1 MCGIACTQAES
12 PAVICVN
19 TYDDNPSRTVDLVG
33 HYTLWKICFNLILQL
48 YLTNEDYMFEDIFP
62 LVSYYI
68 FSNMIRRE
76 LASSF
81 SDWVRKY

>member
-1 MCGIACTQAES
+1 MYIWLFQYH
-12 PAVICVN
+12 PVVICVN

-33 HYTLWKICFNLILQL
+33 Y
-48 YLTNEDYMFEDIFP
+48 YVD
-62 LVSYYI
+62 LVGYYI
-68 FSNMIRRE
+68 FSNVICRE